1 MEPVLLAAEEKK
13 RKNELVATLDTSL
26 MDALPVTTS
35 FNSNP
40 LPVGKVTT
48 RKSRRQLMATEAAQF
63 SAVLGHASFQQNP
76 LLTIAEHIRNT
87 TALQVQQRQSD
98 QQALAASQA
107 KAAKK
112 KNQRQQ
118 LTKSR
123 PLNRS
128 QVLARDAA
136 VANRQRT
143 ILRAKRRNPTP
154 NPAVTSTVKPT
165 VPAKTENKINPNS
178 SNTNTSVSA
187 STPTPTPAPAPA
199 AFVLPMV
206 FNSTSQ
212 SGVQNQSA
220 VSSTTATTSEA
231 VDMDS
236 TADTQ
241 GQTAQESGGWT
252 THQRKRRNKKT
263 KENKSKNEGDA
274 TME

>member
-187 STPTPTPAPAPA
+187 STPTPAPAPA